1 VGRRRKTRGR
11 AVDGV
16 FLLNKPTGISSNSA
30 LQKVRRIY
38 DARKAGHTGAL
49 DPLATGLLPICLGEA
64 TKFSQHLLDSDKRY
78 ITTAKLGVRT
88 DSSDADGEI
97 VEEKPVPET
106 ITAEQINSLLIEH
119 FSGEIEQVPS
129 MFSALKH
136 NGQPLYKLARKG
148 IQVEVKPRKVT
159 IHEIKLLDFRGDEID
174 LEVFCSK
181 GTYIRSIVEDLGHF
195 LGCGAHVKMLHRL
208 DVGAFTSEQMMTLE
222 ELEQKIPENA
232 EESQQ
237 KSIQIEL
244 DKLLLPAW
252 AAVEDMPAIQLDQEQ
267 SDLILY
273 GQSVG
278 QESQP
283 EQYAEGAFVRLFA
296 DAASEEEQVRFL
308 GVAEVVE
315 SRLKPKR
322 LICTEADQ

>member
-1 VGRRRKTRGR
+1 MGRRRKSRGR

-16 FLLNKPTGISSNSA
+16 FLLNKPSGISSNSA
-30 LQKVRRIY
+30 LQQVRRIY
-38 DARKAGHTGAL
+38 DAAKAGHTGAL
-49 DPLATGLLPICLGEA
+49 DPLATGMLPICLGEA

-78 ITTAKLGVRT
+78 ITTAKLGIRT
-88 DSSDADGEI
+88 DSSDADGAV
-97 VEEKPVPET
+97 VEEKPVPTDLTEDKIDT
-106 ITAEQINSLLIEH
+106 ILQSE

-136 NGQPLYKLARKG
+136 QGQPLYKLARKG

-159 IHEIKLLDFRGDEID
+159 IHEIKLTALRDDEID

-181 GTYIRSIVEDLGHF
+181 GTYIRSIVEDLGHI

-208 DVGAFTSEQMMTLE
+208 DVGAFTADRMMSLDELRDLVPENSAE
-222 ELEQKIPENA
+222 EEQKG
-232 EESQQ
+232 
-237 KSIQIEL
+237 IQIEL

-252 AAVEDMPAIQLDQEQ
+252 AAVDDLPAVRLDDQQ
-267 SDLILY
+267 TSLIMH
-273 GQSVG
+273 GQSV
-278 QESQP
+278 P
-283 EQYAEGAFVRLFA
+283 NADYAEGSLVRLFGTSLDS
-296 DAASEEEQVRFL
+296 DAERFL

-315 SRLKPKR
+315 QQLKPKR